1 MQHTEQ
7 VQGVASGA
15 GEGGGNS
22 EATGKALNAR
32 GDRVRAMLRVRF
44 GEDIYSSWF
53 ASMEFENFDGRV
65 VHVSVPVKFLKNC
78 IRSHSSADLLQ
89 CGAAEFTG
97 VERVDVALRQPVFAN
112 ARASEAAG
120 L

>member
-32 GDRVRAMLRVRF
+32 GDRVRAMLRVVF
-44 GEDIYSSWF
+44 GAYIYSSWF
-53 ASMEFENFDGRV
+53 ACMGFESFDGRV
-65 VHVSVPVKFLKNC
+65 VHVSVPVKFLKNW
-78 IRSHSSADLLQ
+78 IQSHYSDDLLQ
-89 CGAAEFTG
+89 CCAAEFTG
-97 VERVDVALRQPVFAN
+97 VERIDVALRQPVFCTTT
-112 ARASEAAG
+112 ASD
-120 L
+120 